1 MFDNLD
7 TIDSRA
13 LRCTDCYGQR
23 FMRPGTYRYHVLP
36 VGGAHIDQD
45 RPYVIRVN
53 ERKADKE
60 PMKQLTVTLTWGRHE
75 FKPDQH
81 DLAIDAG
88 DLVIWN
94 CPDQAAPAYEVA
106 GDKDFFNS
114 ARLVNECGYSHAF
127 GLPGTYVW
135 EDVFGSGIGGTVR
148 VRSPKCSTPADLAQ
162 WRAELTKA
170 TLVMI
175 SDGKAS
181 PAEVDIA
188 VGQTVYFAIVTGKGI
203 SITDKRLH
211 GLGGCHHPPKAPHQ
225 PQAK

>member
-13 LRCTDCYGQR
+13 LRATDCYGQR

-36 VGGAHIDQD
+36 VGGQHVDQD

-53 ERKADKE
+53 ERKADKK
-60 PMKQLTVTLTWGRHE
+60 PMKQLTITLGWNGRE
-75 FKPDQH
+75 FKPDQG
-81 DLAIDAG
+81 DVAIDAG

-94 CPDQAAPAYEVA
+94 CPDQAAPGYEVA

-148 VRSPKCSTPADLAQ
+148 VRDARCKTPEDLAK
-162 WRAELTKA
+162 WRAELTRA
-170 TLVMI
+170 TLVMV
-175 SDGKAS
+175 SNGKAE
-181 PAEVDIA
+181 PAEVDIT
-188 VGQTVYFAIVTGKGI
+188 VGQTVYFAIVTGSGI

-211 GLGGCHHPPKAPHQ
+211 DLGGCHHAQ
-225 PQAK
+225 PRSQ